1 MLISQAATEH
11 KRHFLTDAKATAAER
26 NGPLAA
32 FLTHPY
38 LLLTLA
44 SLFWGGNMVAAKLA
58 VGAVPPFVLLFA
70 RFIGAALAVLPFALP
85 HLRRDWPV
93 LRRSWGWLLFYG
105 AIGFAAFNACL
116 YEGALFTTAINS
128 SIEQASIPVFVLLGN
143 FLFFGV
149 RGRPLQIAGLLLT
162 IFGVLLVATHGDLQ
176 TAAGFRFNAGD
187 LLVLLACLIYAGYAL
202 TLRYRPAVHWL
213 SFLGAAVGGAAIGS
227 VFFLLVFGGG
237 FGALSVLTTTG
248 ATGWGI
254 IAYVA
259 LLPTLGSQLFFAQ
272 GLAQIGPNRASLFN
286 NLIPVFG
293 TILSVLI
300 LGEALEPYHLIA
312 AAIVVGG
319 IVLAE
324 WTARRVAG

>member
-1 MLISQAATEH
+1 M
-11 KRHFLTDAKATAAER
+11 
-26 NGPLAA
+26 
-32 FLTHPY
+32 
-38 LLLTLA
+38 
-44 SLFWGGNMVAAKLA
+44 
-58 VGAVPPFVLLFA
+58 
-70 RFIGAALAVLPFALP
+70 
-85 HLRRDWPV
+85 
-93 LRRSWGWLLFYG
+93 
-105 AIGFAAFNACL
+105 
-116 YEGALFTTAINS
+116 
-128 SIEQASIPVFVLLGN
+128 
-143 FLFFGV
+143 
-149 RGRPLQIAGLLLT
+149 
-162 IFGVLLVATHGDLQ
+162 
-176 TAAGFRFNAGD
+176 
-187 LLVLLACLIYAGYAL
+187 
-202 TLRYRPAVHWL
+202 
-213 SFLGAAVGGAAIGS
+213 
-227 VFFLLVFGGG
+227 FFLLVFGGG